1 MFALRLAMKKLSD
14 NDDGDVAEPVGND
27 WGNGR
32 EKQREEGEREKK
44 ATLSVSLR
52 HKSNKKWVGSRVVG

>member
-27 WGNGR
+27 SGNGR
-32 EKQREEGEREKK
+32 EKQREEGEREEGDS
-44 ATLSVSLR
+44 LCVSVISQI
-52 HKSNKKWVGSRVVG
+52 KSE

>member
-32 EKQREEGEREKK
+32 EKQRERKGGEREEGDS
-44 ATLSVSLR
+44 LCVSVISQI
-52 HKSNKKWVGSRVVG
+52 KSE

>member
-14 NDDGDVAEPVGND
+14 NDDDGDVAEPVGND

-32 EKQREEGEREKK
+32 ERVRGEKEKK
-44 ATLSVSLR
+44 ATLSLSLSFFVISQI
-52 HKSNKKWVGSRVVG
+52 KSE